1 MVFEGWFF
9 PVVKQFILYLMEAA
23 AAVPLTQSPF
33 AVLTFIVAPALLTNA
48 TSMLAQSTINRLLRT
63 RERMAQF
70 LAKSEKG
77 VESDEAGELLLQ
89 QVDRAEAQAALLM
102 RALFS
107 IYLALAAFA
116 GATFITLLGVVLAS
130 LQQGYWLKGLV
141 LVGLGL
147 GFVGFGGLIWGS
159 ACLFRATAISLLNI
173 HQEAEIIRGRGRA
186 RGR

>member
-1 MVFEGWFF
+1 M
-9 PVVKQFILYLMEAA
+9 
-23 AAVPLTQSPF
+23 PLAQSPF

-77 VESDEAGELLLQ
+77 VESDEAAAMLLEH
-89 QVDRAEAQAALLM
+89 VDRAEAQATLLM

-107 IYLALAAFA
+107 IYLALAGFA
-116 GATFITLLGVVLAS
+116 GATFVTLLGVVLAS
-130 LQQGYWLKGLV
+130 FQQGFWLKALV
-141 LVGLGL
+141 WIGLGL

-159 ACLFRATAISLLNI
+159 ACLFRATALSLVNI
-173 HQEAEIIRGRGRA
+173 HQEAGMIRKQQAA
-186 RGR
+186 RKKG